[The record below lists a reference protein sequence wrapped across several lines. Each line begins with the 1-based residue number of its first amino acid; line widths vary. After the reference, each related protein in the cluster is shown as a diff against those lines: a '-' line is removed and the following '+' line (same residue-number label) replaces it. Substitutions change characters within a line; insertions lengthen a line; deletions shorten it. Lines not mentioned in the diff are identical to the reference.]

1 MNKCLTLNG
10 PWTKQAEADKTRFF
24 EEAGDFLPRTCEHT
38 DEIRLGVQ
46 KMACAELLRTWL
58 ASASHG

>member
-24 EEAGDFLPRTCEHT
+24 EEAGDFLPEPVS
-38 DEIRLGVQ
+38 ILMKYV
-46 KMACAELLRTWL
+46 
-58 ASASHG
+58 